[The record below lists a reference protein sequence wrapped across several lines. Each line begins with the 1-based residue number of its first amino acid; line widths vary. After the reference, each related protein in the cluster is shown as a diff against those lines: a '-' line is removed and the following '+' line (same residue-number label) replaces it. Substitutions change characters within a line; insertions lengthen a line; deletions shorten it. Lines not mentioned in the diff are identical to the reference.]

1 MSAGQPQIKYE
12 HAKLTQAEINS
23 RKYGRLRLKP
33 KRRLNRS
40 FGGSLALFMLLAFVG
55 AFMVMPILLMIMN
68 AFKPLDELFYY
79 PPRFFVRNPT
89 FRNFVTLGNLLS
101 ESWIPFSRYVFN
113 TVFITGFGTVGH
125 VIFASAA
132 AYPLAKHNVPG
143 KKIIFAI
150 IVLSLMFAR
159 DVTQIPNFMIISALG
174 INNTYWA
181 IIFPAF
187 AASLGLYLMKQF
199 MEQIPDSIIES
210 AKIDGASEIR
220 IFWSIVMPNV
230 KPAWLTLAIL
240 MFQMLWGET
249 GGLFLRSEELKPLSF
264 SMQQIAMGGIAR
276 AGAFSAVS
284 LILFT
289 VPVVFFIF
297 AQSRIIET
305 MATSGIKE

>member
-1 MSAGQPQIKYE
+1 MSAGQPKIQYNQ
-12 HAKLTQAEINS
+12 AKLTQADINR
-23 RKYGRLRLKP
+23 RKYGYVRLKP
-33 KRRLNRS
+33 RKRLNRS
-40 FGGSLALFMLLAFVG
+40 FGGSLALFLLLAFVG
-55 AFMVMPILLMIMN
+55 AFMIMPILLMIMN

-113 TVFITGFGTVGH
+113 TVFITGIGTVGH
-125 VIFASAA
+125 VLLASAA

-143 KKIIFAI
+143 KKIIFSV

-159 DVTQIPNFMIISALG
+159 DVTMIPNFMIISALG

-210 AKIDGASEIR
+210 AKIDGASEFKIY
-220 IFWSIVMPNV
+220 WSIVMPNV

-240 MFQMLWGET
+240 MFQLLWGET

-305 MATSGIKE
+305 MASSGIKE